1 MRSGRREK
9 GGSSFLAVIYLIF
22 GFYLINHGFSLFEI
36 PELFMAY
43 DKWVLTAAGF
53 ILFIAAYRK
62 VIYSK
67 GAILKRF
74 MRKNRY

>member
-1 MRSGRREK
+1 MSKRRGDSDSG
-9 GGSSFLAVIYLIF
+9 FLGLIYLIF
-22 GFYLINHGFSLFEI
+22 GFYLVNHGFSLFEI
-36 PELFMAY
+36 PEFFMAY

-53 ILFIAAYRK
+53 VLFIAAYRK